1 MKRFVGVVL
10 ALACAVPAVAQEQRE
25 VSRFQQPTE
34 ERGLEAADEDELDE
48 AEPTLRPASIE
59 ERLYLSERPDA
70 LGNATRE
77 YREERLEAL
86 LTEREALVVERRAQ
100 AIQLLEEF
108 IRVEPEQA
116 EEMPDALM
124 RLAELTWEN
133 ARVEY
138 LQAFAA
144 YQEVPEANRGAVP
157 TPNYDRAVSL
167 YDRILASHPN
177 FGRLDLVLYMKAY
190 ALLERGQGEGALVL
204 YRRIL
209 TDFPESRF
217 VADAHFALGESQFG
231 AGSWQPAL
239 AEFEA
244 VMAFRNSELHDISLF
259 KSAWCL
265 WRLDRTQDA
274 ALRFRQV
281 LDLGRGGGNMSATQR
296 RRLRELQDEALDYL
310 IQVFIEDENNTARDV
325 FAFLEEIGGERYAQR
340 VLVRLS
346 DTYIGQARFEP
357 GIEAFE
363 LLLEMDP
370 MHRDAPKYQR
380 EIATAYASLG
390 NSDKAIESMQVLAAT
405 YAPGSNWAQQQ
416 GDSERV
422 LREHRRNERL
432 IRRQAMAYHEV
443 GQRENQ
449 RVELER
455 AVGLYG
461 IYLEHYGDEEPSY
474 QVEFYQAE
482 VLFHR
487 LERYPEAGDAYLSAA
502 RKNPEGEYTRD
513 ALYNAIG
520 AYERVRETELENCA
534 GDATPPTDEPEP
546 EPEAVV
552 AEAGADED
560 PEAPAG
566 AGCGESENDQKFSS
580 AIELYVQ
587 LFPDDPDLPEILF
600 RQGRLYYDRGVYDPA
615 VRLFGQLLERFG
627 ESEYAAPAGELILD
641 SFNRAQ
647 DYGNIESWARR
658 LKGAPA
664 FSSDEAQARLD
675 GLILQSMFK
684 VGEQLAERGDH
695 AQAAD
700 AYLRAAEEFPSDE
713 RAPQALFNAGVE
725 RQQDG
730 DLGGAD
736 EAYSK
741 LVELHPG
748 SPIGARGAWAGAQMY
763 ESIAQF
769 GDAARFYQ
777 SYGEQFPEEERAP
790 DALYNAVLLRMT
802 AGENNTAIETGRR
815 FVERYPRR
823 PETDEVYFFIA
834 RAQAANEDWDDA
846 ATTYRE
852 YIRRS
857 RNADRKIEAQTRI
870 ALVLIAAGDE
880 AGADTALEAAVRA
893 ARRGRQ
899 RLNEGLYFA
908 AQARYL
914 QGERVLREY
923 EAVPL
928 AGDSEGLRA
937 RLEQKSELLG
947 RAARIFADVVG
958 FEVAEWVTAS
968 LFQIGRSYELFAE
981 AMRAFE
987 LPEGLTEEEEQ
998 VYFDQLA
1005 RFIVPMEER
1014 ALEAFEGGYLRALEL
1029 RIFNRWTAQIREAL
1043 TRLNDVQYPAL
1054 RETGGQTVE
1063 AAPIAQPEF
1072 LGGLRRDA
1080 AADEEEDTETESEE
1094 ES

>member
-1 MKRFVGVVL
+1 MKCFVAVLL
-10 ALACAVPAVAQEQRE
+10 ALFCVAPAVAQEARD

-34 ERGLEAADEDELDE
+34 EHGLETADEDELGD
-48 AEPTLRPASIE
+48 AEPAARPESIE
-59 ERLYLSERPDA
+59 ERLYLRERPDA

-86 LTEREALVVERRAQ
+86 LATREALVVERRAQ
-100 AIQLLEEF
+100 AIRLLEEF
-108 IRVEPEQA
+108 VRVEPDQA
-116 EEMPDALM
+116 AEMPDALM

-144 YQEVPEANRGAVP
+144 YQEVPEANRGALP

-167 YDRILASHPN
+167 YDRILENHPR

-209 TDFPESRF
+209 SDFPESRF

-231 AGSWQPAL
+231 AGNWQPAL

-244 VMAFRNSELHDISLF
+244 VMEFRSSELHDISLF

-281 LDLGRGGGNMSATQR
+281 LDLGRGRGNMSATQR

-370 MHRDAPKYQR
+370 MNRDAPKYQR

-390 NSDKAIESMQVLAAT
+390 NSDMTIESMQTLAAN
-405 YAPGSNWAQQQ
+405 YAPTSNWAQQQ

-461 IYLEHYGDEEPSY
+461 IYLEHYSDEEASY

-520 AYERVRETELENCA
+520 AYERVRETELEDCTGGA
-534 GDATPPTDEPEP
+534 AATPPVDDPEP
-546 EPEAVV
+546 DAEVPET
-552 AEAGADED
+552 EG
-560 PEAPAG
+560 PTR

-684 VGEQLAERGDH
+684 VGEQLAERGEH

-700 AYLRAAEEFPSDE
+700 AFLRAAEEFPQDA

-741 LVELHPG
+741 LVERHAG

-802 AGENNTAIETGRR
+802 AGENDSAIDTGRR

-823 PETDEVYFFIA
+823 PETDDVYFFIA

-857 RNADRKIEAQTRI
+857 RNADRTIEAQTRI
-870 ALVLIAAGDE
+870 AL
-880 AGADTALEAAVRA
+880 
-893 ARRGRQ
+893 
-899 RLNEGLYFA
+899 
-908 AQARYL
+908 
-914 QGERVLREY
+914 
-923 EAVPL
+923 
-928 AGDSEGLRA
+928 
-937 RLEQKSELLG
+937 
-947 RAARIFADVVG
+947 
-958 FEVAEWVTAS
+958 
-968 LFQIGRSYELFAE
+968 
-981 AMRAFE
+981 
-987 LPEGLTEEEEQ
+987 
-998 VYFDQLA
+998 
-1005 RFIVPMEER
+1005 
-1014 ALEAFEGGYLRALEL
+1014 
-1029 RIFNRWTAQIREAL
+1029 
-1043 TRLNDVQYPAL
+1043 
-1054 RETGGQTVE
+1054 
-1063 AAPIAQPEF
+1063 
-1072 LGGLRRDA
+1072 
-1080 AADEEEDTETESEE
+1080 
-1094 ES
+1094 